1 MKAIGKKTNSMV
13 KELKRG
19 QMVPSMTVNIFMEKN
34 MGWEDLL
41 GPMAALI
48 SALLRR
54 TIFKDMEHIIGLTA
68 DSLLVHG
75 LIIRWREAVLSHGLM
90 EENTKAIM

>member
-68 DSLLVHG
+68 DSTMDLG
-75 LIIRWREAVLSHGLM
+75 
-90 EENTKAIM
+90 

>member
-1 MKAIGKKTNSMV
+1 MSGLKISSME
-13 KELKRG
+13 KELKSG